1 MTLKMALLQY
11 FLCACMIIAPN
22 YSSTGT
28 LTYTRVIFIKFFWRL
43 GTVDKLRINRE
54 SKHN

>member
-1 MTLKMALLQY
+1 MTLKMALIQY